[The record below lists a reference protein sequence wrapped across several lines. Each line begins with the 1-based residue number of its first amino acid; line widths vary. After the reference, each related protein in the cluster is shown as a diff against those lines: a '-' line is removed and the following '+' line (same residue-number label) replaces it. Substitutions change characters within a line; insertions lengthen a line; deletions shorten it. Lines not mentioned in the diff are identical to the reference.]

1 MAVASF
7 MFRRPHHQR
16 ILRLLEVFN
25 CAILGE
31 TGCWFAGGT
40 AGVLMLDE
48 YRESVNVDFLCAS
61 TDGYR
66 RLRELVTEQG
76 LGELLTGPVRY
87 ARRDMPVRADRYGIR
102 TFIEIDGAAFKAEIV
117 LEGRIALSGGAVA
130 GLPVPVLSREDLFA
144 EKLLANA
151 DRGADSSTLSRDI
164 IDLGMMINTWGL
176 IPPAAREKTRQAYGS
191 SIERALDEAM
201 VRIAKPGWRKKC
213 LAAMAMDPSLGDVI
227 LAALNR
233 QRAA

>member
-102 TFIEIDGAAFKAEIV
+102 TFIEIDGAAINAWRRWPWIRRWATSSWPRSIGSAPHDKD
-117 LEGRIALSGGAVA
+117 AV
-130 GLPVPVLSREDLFA
+130 GSSDRLDPPVS
-144 EKLLANA
+144 
-151 DRGADSSTLSRDI
+151 
-164 IDLGMMINTWGL
+164 
-176 IPPAAREKTRQAYGS
+176 PAASAESGFACKQQQ
-191 SIERALDEAM
+191 
-201 VRIAKPGWRKKC
+201 RKRRR
-213 LAAMAMDPSLGDVI
+213 LT
-227 LAALNR
+227 
-233 QRAA
+233 